1 MEESMTEN
9 MAAPSALTMEQK
21 LVVRTCQ
28 AKLSKIETQKI
39 SLQAQF
45 EKLVAEEKR
54 LVDELQKYFNE
65 NVQSKD
71 GYALND
77 NLEWVETPKPE

>member
-1 MEESMTEN
+1 MN
-9 MAAPSALTMEQK
+9 
-21 LVVRTCQ
+21 RT
-28 AKLSKIETQKI
+28 ASKVKHCF
-39 SLQAQF
+39 LGQF
-45 EKLVAEEKR
+45 EKLVAEEKS

>member
-9 MAAPSALTMEQK
+9 MAAPPALMIEQK

-54 LVDELQKYFNE
+54 LVGELQKYFNE